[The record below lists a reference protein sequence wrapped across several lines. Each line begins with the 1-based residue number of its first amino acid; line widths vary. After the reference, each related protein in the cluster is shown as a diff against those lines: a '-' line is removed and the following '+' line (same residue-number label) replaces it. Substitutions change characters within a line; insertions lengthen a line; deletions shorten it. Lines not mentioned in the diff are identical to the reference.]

1 MPSEDIQMDLPVRW
15 KIKQEKYRRILRN
28 FQVEALLQSRAV
40 PHPDSSEY
48 ILRDVN
54 VRYLSADEIG
64 RVKPGDIQNAINE
77 IFARHGRAFQTAEI
91 ASYFQAK
98 SMYHPDASKTD
109 DQITAEFNE
118 YEKANEKLLENRR
131 DELSS
136 THGK

>member
-1 MPSEDIQMDLPVRW
+1 MARKNRTPEENARRE
-15 KIKQEKYRRILRN
+15 KIRE
-28 FQVEALLQSRAV
+28 LLQMA
-40 PHPDSSEY
+40 
-48 ILRDVN
+48 N
-54 VRYLSADEIG
+54 IG
-64 RVKPGDIQNAINE
+64 SLDDIQNAINE

-98 SMYHPDASKTD
+98 SWYHPDASKTD